1 MTGML
6 KSGSKLEKV
15 LGADVFAV
23 TCETSPTATTNLV
36 PLLSRIAP
44 LRNVADAVNVTDCAT
59 AKPHVSSLVLAAEM
73 MRPGIEP
80 VLQITVRD
88 RNRIALQCDLL
99 GAGATGV
106 PNILC
111 LTGDDPKK
119 GEEPEAAPVFDL
131 DSAGLMRL
139 AKRMRDDARLNSGRE
154 IKVPPRFLIGCAD
167 APTIPPSDWAPH
179 TLRAK
184 IEAGA
189 DFAQTQYCFDMEMA
203 KIYFDRLTDF
213 GITEQLPFLVGI
225 GPLASRKQAMWMN
238 KNLWG
243 VTIPEPILK
252 RLGNALDERKEG
264 KKICAELIQQLQG
277 IPGVRGVHM
286 MAPRQEA
293 VMAEVIE
300 ISGILNGRPKLQP

>member
-23 TCETSPTATTNLV
+23 TCETSPTATTNLI

-59 AKPHVSSLVLAAEM
+59 AKPHVSSLILAAEM
-73 MRPGIEP
+73 MRQGIEP

-99 GAGATGV
+99 GSGATGV

-167 APTIPPSDWAPH
+167 APAIPPGDWAPH